1 MVKADELD
9 DARIVHE
16 GTPKISLLQTICQVQ
31 GMSGFA
37 GRRLVDIR
45 LTFHN
50 PCLPS
55 VRPVSSEARFHSRF
69 QIDEARS
76 NDEIRH
82 RSGES
87 FSFAR

>member
-9 DARIVHE
+9 DARIVHKS
-16 GTPKISLLQTICQVQ
+16 TPKIPLLQTICQVQ

-37 GRRLVDIR
+37 GRRLVDTS

-55 VRPVSSEARFHSRF
+55 VRPVAAEARFHSRF

-82 RSGES
+82 RSDERIP
-87 FSFAR
+87 FAR

>member
-1 MVKADELD
+1 MVKTDELD
-9 DARIVHE
+9 DASTFHFS
-16 GTPKISLLQTICQVQ
+16 TPKIPLLQTICQVQ

-37 GRRLVDIR
+37 GRRLVDSS

-55 VRPVSSEARFHSRF
+55 VRHVAAEARFHSRF

-82 RSGES
+82 RSDES